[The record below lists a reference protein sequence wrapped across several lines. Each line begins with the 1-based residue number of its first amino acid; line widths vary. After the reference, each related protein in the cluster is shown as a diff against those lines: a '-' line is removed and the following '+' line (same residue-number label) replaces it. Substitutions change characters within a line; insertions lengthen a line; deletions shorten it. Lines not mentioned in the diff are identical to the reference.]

1 MLLQVGIVIAV
12 KGCAG
17 SGVHWHGCHIVR
29 QVLACPLQESS
40 IGQVQGR
47 VDVVCVVLAGEVEY
61 PLAEAVA
68 VAVADSDCVRTC
80 SDNKKQLIIKTNY
93 FLC

>member
-1 MLLQVGIVIAV
+1 MLLQVGIVMAV

-47 VDVVCVVLAGEVEY
+47 VDVVCVVLAGEIEY
-61 PLAEAVA
+61 PFAEA
-68 VAVADSDCVRTC
+68 VAVADSDRVRTY